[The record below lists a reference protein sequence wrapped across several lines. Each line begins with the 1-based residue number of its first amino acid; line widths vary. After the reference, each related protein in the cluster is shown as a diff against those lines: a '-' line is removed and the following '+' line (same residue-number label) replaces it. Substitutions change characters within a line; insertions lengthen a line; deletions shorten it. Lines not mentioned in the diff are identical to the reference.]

1 MMFDFKG
8 KSLLLTGGNGGIGRE
23 IARIF
28 AAADANILL
37 ADRDLAPM
45 QDFAAELGGSGR
57 KICMAMDAA
66 DPASAQALVDTAVA
80 AFGQI
85 DHVIP
90 SAGIYM
96 AEPFAEMTDEQ
107 WRRTVSINLDGVF
120 YLLRRVAPHLSAR
133 SSIVNLTSLAAY
145 RGAFSNAHYGAT
157 KGALVSLTKALARE
171 LAPNTRVNAVAPG
184 IIETP
189 MTQALLTT
197 RGDASIAQTPL
208 GRFGQPSEIA
218 SVVAFL
224 CSDAASFVTGET
236 IQVNGGIYMV

>member
-1 MMFDFKG
+1 MMFDF
-8 KSLLLTGGNGGIGRE
+8 SNQTLLLTGANGGIGRE
-23 IARIF
+23 VAKIF
-28 AAADANILL
+28 AIAGADMVL
-37 ADRDLAPM
+37 ADRDLAPLS
-45 QDFAAELGGSGR
+45 DFAATLPGAGR
-57 KICMAMDAA
+57 KICLTMDAA
-66 DPASAQALVDTAVA
+66 DPASAQDLVDRTVA
-80 AFGQI
+80 EFGKI
-85 DHVIP
+85 DHVVP
-90 SAGIYM
+90 SAGIYL

-120 YLLRRVAPHLSAR
+120 YLLRRAAPHLGAG

-157 KGALVSLTKALARE
+157 KGALVSLTRALARE

-189 MTQALLTT
+189 MTQSLLAQ

-208 GRFGQPSEIA
+208 GRFGKPHEIA
-218 SVVAFL
+218 SVIAFL